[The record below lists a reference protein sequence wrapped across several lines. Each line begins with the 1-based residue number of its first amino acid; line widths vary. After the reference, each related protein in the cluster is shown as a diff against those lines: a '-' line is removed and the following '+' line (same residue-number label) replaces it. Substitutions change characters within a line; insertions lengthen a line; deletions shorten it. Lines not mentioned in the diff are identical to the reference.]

1 MIDEG
6 GSYDLAEFTS
16 NDNWINLNKR
26 GYQNKGDGADKLV
39 SIESIHEGSG
49 DDTLIGHK
57 KHSNLL
63 VGGYSDDWI
72 EPGTYSDVTIS
83 LVVQ

>member
-1 MIDEG
+1 MIDG
-6 GSYDLAEFTS
+6 GGGYDLAEFTS
-16 NDNWINLNKR
+16 NDNWINLDKT
-26 GYQNKGDGADKLV
+26 GYQYTGDVTDKLV

-72 EPGTYSDVTIS
+72 EVGKHRNVIIS

>member
-1 MIDEG
+1 LIDEG
-6 GSYDLAEFTS
+6 GGYDLAEFTS
-16 NDNWINLNKR
+16 NDNWINLDKT
-26 GYQNKGDGADKLV
+26 GYQYTGDVTDKLV

-63 VGGYSDDWI
+63 VGGYSEDWI

>member
-1 MIDEG
+1 MIDG
-6 GSYDLAEFTS
+6 GGGYDLAEFTS

-26 GYQNKGDGADKLV
+26 GYQNTGDGADKLV

-49 DDTLIGHK
+49 DDTLIGHI

-63 VGGYSDDWI
+63 VCGYSDDWL
-72 EPGTYSDVTIS
+72 EPGEHSNVIIS

>member
-1 MIDEG
+1 MIDG
-6 GSYDLAEFTS
+6 GGGYDLAEFTS

-26 GYQNKGDGADKLV
+26 GYQNTGDGADKLV

-72 EPGTYSDVTIS
+72 EAGKHRNVIIS